1 MSWRIIYIENSHKV
15 SLYLNNLK
23 IEDGDET
30 YVVPIDDINTV
41 ICNNYKMHMTVQ
53 LLCKLS
59 QANVC
64 VIICEKNGLPEI
76 VLNPLNGN
84 YATFRNQEL
93 QINLPEERKIELWKV
108 IIEGKIQNQI
118 AVLEK
123 NKRNNEII
131 EKLYQYQATVK
142 SGDQS
147 NREGLAAKLYFREL
161 YGHNFIREREIP
173 DAINIA
179 LNYGYALI
187 RAMMSRSVSA
197 KGFIPAWGICHKN
210 PYNHFNLVDD
220 FIEVYRPI
228 VDDWVF
234 QHMLGHFFTR
244 EKRLQLIEQMGKKI
258 MFGGKR
264 YQIMRSMDIF
274 LDGIVNY
281 MKTGKK
287 SYLKI
292 PEVLIYEDVERLQVY
307 ENNIIF

>member
-23 IEDGDET
+23 IEDGDEN

-41 ICNNYKMHMTVQ
+41 VCNNYKMHMTVQ

-93 QINLPEERKIELWKV
+93 QINLSEERKTELWQV
-108 IIEGKIQNQI
+108 IIEGKIQNQVS
-118 AVLEK
+118 VLEK
-123 NKRNNEII
+123 NRRADEVIA
-131 EKLYQYQATVK
+131 KLKQYMSAVK
-142 SGDQS
+142 PGDTG

-161 YGHNFIREREIP
+161 FGHDFIREREKP

-187 RAMMSRSVSA
+187 RAMMSRSVAA
-197 KGFIPAWGICHKN
+197 KGFITAWGICHKN

-220 FIEVYRPI
+220 FLEVYRPI
-228 VDDWVF
+228 VDDWVYE
-234 QHMLGHFFTR
+234 QMLGQFFTR
-244 EKRLQLIEQMGKKI
+244 EKRLQLIEHMSKKI
-258 MFGGKR
+258 MFDRKKH
-264 YQIMRSMDIF
+264 QIMKSMDIF
-274 LDGIVNY
+274 LDGVVHY
-281 MKTGKK
+281 MKTGEK
-287 SYLKI
+287 SYIKI
-292 PEVLIYEDVERLQVY
+292 PEVLIYENVE
-307 ENNIIF
+307 

>member
-1 MSWRIIYIENSHKV
+1 MSWRIIYIENSHKI

-64 VIICEKNGLPEI
+64 VIICEKNGLPEL

-93 QINLPEERKIELWKV
+93 QINLSKERKAELWKV

-118 AVLEK
+118 AVLKK
-123 NKRNNEII
+123 NDCDCQVI
-131 EKLYQYQATVK
+131 EKLHQYLSTVQN
-142 SGDQS
+142 GDET
-147 NREGLAAKLYFREL
+147 NREGLAAKLYFREMF
-161 YGHNFIREREIP
+161 GHSFIRGRKMP
-173 DAINIA
+173 DAINAA

-187 RAMMSRSVSA
+187 RAMMSRCVAA

-228 VDDWVF
+228 IDDWVY
-234 QHMLGHFFTR
+234 QNMQGQFFVR
-244 EKRLQLIEQMGKKI
+244 EKRLQLIELMCKKIIINGKKH
-258 MFGGKR
+258 
-264 YQIMRSMDIF
+264 QIMKSMDIF
-274 LDGIVNY
+274 LDGVVSY

-287 SYLKI
+287 SYISI
-292 PEVLIYEDVERLQVY
+292 PEVLVFEDVE
-307 ENNIIF
+307 